1 MEQPSL
7 LRIKP
12 NDPTNSYLIQKIEG
26 AAGRSGQGLGLAKVR
41 STTSPL
47 APCFAAARSTG
58 TLFHKCLSPV
68 NDISGG

>member
-26 AAGRSGQGLGLAKVR
+26 AAGRSGQGLG
-41 STTSPL
+41 
-47 APCFAAARSTG
+47 
-58 TLFHKCLSPV
+58 
-68 NDISGG
+68 